1 MIKTSSVSICD
12 RIIIEE
18 ITAMASNIDTIK
30 QSILEAIQ
38 RDDFTASEITSIY
51 QAGDIVTAITAI
63 LHDRRISD
71 KADTVNLSES
81 ELQNIYLLART
92 IITRDMISRKEKDT
106 TRKKTNSKTNPLI
119 SETTIESMYRLRPVY

>member
-1 MIKTSSVSICD
+1 
-12 RIIIEE
+12 
-18 ITAMASNIDTIK
+18 MASNIDTIK